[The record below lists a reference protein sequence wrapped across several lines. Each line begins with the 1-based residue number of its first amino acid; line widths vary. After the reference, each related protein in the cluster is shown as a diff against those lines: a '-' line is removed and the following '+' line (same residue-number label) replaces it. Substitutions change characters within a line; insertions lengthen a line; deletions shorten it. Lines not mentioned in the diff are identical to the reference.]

1 MTVRCDNPY
10 DPDAWRAR
18 AQDPGKRAA
27 LDEARADARLRRLA
41 ADAAAAEEVA
51 RQWRVGGGP
60 AERAVADERGT
71 PRRAPA
77 RTSALALQDGRTAAR
92 PPAGQP
98 LTKCRCASLYA
109 QQQCVLGRT
118 TLGIA
123 RPFDQA
129 GSAAAAPA
137 EWPLCAPGCA

>member
-1 MTVRCDNPY
+1 MAR
-10 DPDAWRAR
+10 RAR
-18 AQDPGKRAA
+18 HGHAGGPRGASQRGAGRARDLDDRAA
-27 LDEARADARLRRLA
+27 
-41 ADAAAAEEVA
+41 
-51 RQWRVGGGP
+51 GGAP

-71 PRRAPA
+71 PRRAA
-77 RTSALALQDGRTAAR
+77 AGTCALALQGGRTAAR